1 MKLKTLLFMKILKDK
16 ISPLILLVLLFL
28 TSGFA
33 QNQLTKGIVRLETG
47 SGLEVGKTWDLTG
60 DWFYRPGYEIS
71 DGERQERIEPKSN
84 DYVVRV
90 PQFLNRVRWWLDD
103 SEDFKK
109 HEEARL
115 KKMGFD
121 MDRAEDGW
129 YKLILETP
137 GALPDG
143 KRVFIEFEG
152 VAMKSRVFLN
162 GQELGDHTGMFSRF
176 SFDLTPHLKAGKNLL
191 AVYVSMERIP
201 VSTAS
206 LGQAVSVNLTASKVL
221 SLSKGMFGPLEPVND
236 NRAYDLHGIWQPVK
250 LVVRGAGKLDD
261 VYFQPS
267 LVGAKVNVE
276 MSGVNSTA
284 NAVVKARWVDRKTN
298 QVLVAAKPVK
308 INLNSNKSNTTL
320 EVQNVKP
327 ELWTPA
333 NPNLY
338 RMEVTL
344 ENESGEVLDVWRQN
358 VGFRTFEVRGNQ
370 LYLNGNR
377 YWLRG
382 ANHLPYG
389 KNPWDGKLSRKLIQA
404 MHNNN
409 QRITRTHATPWNE
422 AWLEAADEIGLG
434 VSIEGIRPWAFVGKI
449 GATPPDLFKHW
460 LMENGD
466 VVRRIRNHPSV
477 FIWTIGNEMLLRD
490 HENPEKWGQLSA
502 VVKQTRELDP
512 TRPVIVSSSYVR
524 EAELYNKVIK
534 PNNID
539 DGDIDAMHSYK
550 GWYAD
555 SPFVTDSHL
564 EKELKGAT
572 LWKRPFIGQEM
583 STGYPDLDT
592 GLPVL
597 RYTKNQ
603 VTPQAWVGVRAYPGN
618 DPAFFLEHQRA
629 VTKRWAEQLRFQRGD
644 KTAGF
649 MLFANECWF
658 SHSYD
663 EKAAKAYPVVEAIKY
678 AWSPVGLALETAR
691 RRFYAGETVET
702 SVFVTN
708 DDEQFQDLSNLQ
720 IEIGF
725 VEPKSGKQIAA
736 AKVADLAS
744 LKYYQTAQIPI
755 RFQSPNSN
763 ARSALQLV
771 TRLLKNNQEI
781 SRTVD
786 FTEVFPPPQ
795 IENKLPENIVG
806 ISLGKEL
813 QKLAQDNFQY
823 FTADFKLKSTVLIGK
838 DAKEEE
844 LNKLKPGGVLNEM
857 AKDGSTIIVF
867 SPGKKILD
875 LFPNDVLT
883 VRNVSGEFADLET
896 AARTKF
902 AENLQPMDL
911 KWWGR
916 KNDWRVMVATEAH
929 RLKPDGRAR
938 EIIRFIPAHG
948 YIASERISEQ
958 FMTVLFEIPVGKGR
972 IWVCDLDIEES
983 VSVDPAARIFAVNL
997 LRAAADQNSTKNL
1010 PVVPT
1015 HEELLAGKKIA
1026 VR

>member
-1 MKLKTLLFMKILKDK
+1 MNFRRNEF
-16 ISPLILLVLLFL
+16 LLVILFFL
-28 TSGFA
+28 PFSLSVNA
-33 QNQLTKGIVRLETG
+33 QNSVAKGTFKLNSNKLQPGATF
-47 SGLEVGKTWDLTG
+47 DLTG
-60 DWFYRPGYEIS
+60 DWFYRPGYEIVK
-71 DGERQERIEPKSN
+71 GERPESAEPRAS
-84 DYVVRV
+84 DSVVRV

-109 HEEARL
+109 SEDARL
-115 KKMGFD
+115 KKLGFD
-121 MDRAEDGW
+121 TDRAEDGW
-129 YKLILETP
+129 YKLTLDAP
-137 GALPDG
+137 ALLQG
-143 KRVFIEFEG
+143 KRLFVEFEG

-162 GQELGDHTGMFSRF
+162 GRELGAHTGMFSRF

-250 LVVRGAGKLDD
+250 LVVRGAGKLED
-261 VYFQPS
+261 VYFQPA
-267 LVGAKVNVE
+267 LDGAKLSVE
-276 MSGVNSTA
+276 ASGVNATA
-284 NAVVKARWVDRKTN
+284 NAVVKARWIDRNTN
-298 QVLVAAKPVK
+298 QVLAAANPAK
-308 INLNSNKSNTTL
+308 INLDSNNTAARL
-320 EVQNVKP
+320 EVKNIKP
-327 ELWTPA
+327 KLWTPA

-344 ENESGEVLDVWRQN
+344 ENERGEVLDVWTQN
-358 VGFRTFEVRGNQ
+358 VGFRTFEARGNG

-389 KNPWDGKLSRKLIQA
+389 KNPWDARLARKLIGA
-404 MHNNN
+404 MHDNN
-409 QRITRTHATPWNE
+409 QRVTRTHATPWNE

-434 VSIEGIRPWAFVGKI
+434 ISVEGIRPWAFVGKI
-449 GATPPDLFKHW
+449 GATPPDLFEHW
-460 LMENGD
+460 LMENAD

-490 HENPEKWGQLSA
+490 NENVEKWAQLSA

-512 TRPVIVSSSYVR
+512 ARPVIVSSSYVR
-524 EAELYNKVIK
+524 EAELFNKVIK

-539 DGDIDAMHSYK
+539 DGDIDALHSYK

-564 EKELKGAT
+564 ERELKGAA

-603 VTPQAWVGVRAYPGN
+603 VTPQAWIGVRAYPGN

-649 MLFANECWF
+649 LLFANECWF

-663 EKAAKAYPVVEAIKY
+663 EKTLKAYPVVEAIKY

-702 SVFVTN
+702 SVYVTN
-708 DDEQFQDLSNLQ
+708 DDEQFQDLSDLQ
-720 IEIGF
+720 IEISF
-725 VEPKSGKQIAA
+725 VEPKSGKQVSASKAA
-736 AKVADLAS
+736 DVAS
-744 LKYYQTAQIPI
+744 LKYYQTAQIPV
-755 RFQSPNSN
+755 RFQSPNAN
-763 ARSALQLV
+763 VRTALQLV
-771 TRLLKNNQEI
+771 TRLLKNNREI
-781 SRTVD
+781 SRTID
-786 FTEVFPPPQ
+786 LIEVFPRPAA
-795 IENKLPENIVG
+795 ENKLPVNTVG
-806 ISLGKEL
+806 ISLGEEL
-813 QKLAQDNFQY
+813 GKLARENFQFY
-823 FTADFKLKSTVLIGK
+823 TADFKPKSTILIGK
-838 DAKEEE
+838 NAKEEDF
-844 LNKLKPGGVLNEM
+844 NKLKPGGVLNEM
-857 AKDGSTIIVF
+857 AKDGSTIVVF
-867 SPGKKILD
+867 SPGKKIQET
-875 LFPNDVLT
+875 FPNDVLSA
-883 VRNVSGEFADLET
+883 RNVSGEFADLET
-896 AARTKF
+896 AAGTKF
-902 AENLQPMDL
+902 AASLQPMDL

-916 KNDWRVMVATEAH
+916 KNDWRAMVASEAH
-929 RLKPDGRAR
+929 RLKTGGAAR

-948 YIASERISEQ
+948 YIAVERIPEQ
-958 FMTVLFEIPVGKGR
+958 FMSVLFEIPIGKGR
-972 IWVCDLDIEES
+972 IWVCDLDLEES
-983 VSVDPAARIFAVNL
+983 VSIDPAARIFAVNL
-997 LRAAADQNSTKNL
+997 LRAAADADSTRNL
-1010 PVVPT
+1010 PVVPS
-1015 HEELLAGKKIA
+1015 HDELLAGKKITA
-1026 VR
+1026 R